1 MATIVMLVWHP
12 ASWVPPCPFWKFTG
26 LYCPGCGSMR
36 ACHSVLNGDVAGGFD
51 FNPLLMVVGLP
62 LAAWFW
68 VDQVLIVTRGKRL
81 KPWVSGS
88 LVGWIA
94 LGALVGFAVLRN
106 IPIELFDV
114 LRPSPESHDH

>member
-1 MATIVMLVWHP
+1 
-12 ASWVPPCPFWKFTG
+12 
-26 LYCPGCGSMR
+26 MR